1 MKDNEI
7 AGVTRLVTPRAAELL
22 KECRR
27 LLREGI
33 GPILRDFTDRLD
45 DTLFDLANEAASMS
59 HHQRCFAAMR
69 ELRLKRPLLERAL
82 HARLDLEL
90 DIALGGQR
98 PGEAVGGMQ
107 GVELRLVEH
116 EAVDEDLA
124 IARLVG
130 CLERKAGQEL
140 FALDRR
146 VGHLLSDPDL
156 DRHRNPFG
164 AAALGEAVRAMAGCL
179 ELDVDL
185 KLTLCKLYERT
196 AAATTVALYAG
207 LNEHLRQQGV
217 LRDLRPGEARK
228 TFAPRRMNATVESQG
243 EDVFQTLQRLL
254 RAGRDRVAALTGS
267 ARPNAG
273 AATSSGTPSLA
284 GERLAVTGTASG
296 TAAFITQ
303 LTALQKQADVD
314 GQVNTIRRMR
324 EQGLGAGL
332 GEGDDLTLD
341 IVALLFDYILRDP
354 SIADAFKAQIGRLQ
368 IPYLKVGLLDREL
381 FSRKSHPARRLLD
394 AMAEAAAE
402 CPPASPTHDTLHATL
417 AGIVT
422 RIVEEFDRDLALFEQ
437 ILAGFEAFR
446 AGERAARERRISDST
461 ASLRARER
469 IVLAKLEVDA
479 AVKSLLG
486 TDEGRDFV
494 NRFVLD
500 YWRERLIVT
509 HVEQGAESEA
519 WHDQL
524 ALVEELLWSVR
535 PKTTAE
541 DRKALSTRLPGLLRR
556 LRAGMSELQM
566 PPAVCSK
573 FLTMLAS
580 VQVVAVKRAE
590 ESSLAERVLARRD
603 EPSAVAPSPP
613 RDDAEILRDAVQ
625 VLGARQVV
633 DGSMLD
639 IDFAAL
645 EAAASPVGGRPVPGP
660 EACAAVNAVLALDL
674 GDWLTV
680 ETGDDSGCEVR
691 FTYISP
697 ATGRYL
703 FTDRDGRKAFDLSFD
718 ELTALFDRGAARR
731 VDGAPDPL
739 FDRALNALMH
749 RLAEPAVA

>member
-7 AGVTRLVTPRAAELL
+7 AGVTRLVTPRAAALL
-22 KECRR
+22 EECRG
-27 LLREGI
+27 LLREGM
-33 GPILRDFTDRLD
+33 GPILRDFAERLD
-45 DTLFDLANEAASMS
+45 DTLFDLANEAASPS
-59 HHQRCFAAMR
+59 HHLRCFAAMR

-90 DIALGGQR
+90 DLALGRQRPGDALGGT
-98 PGEAVGGMQ
+98 Q
-107 GVELRLVEH
+107 GVELRLVAH

-130 CLERKAGQEL
+130 CLEREAGQEL

-146 VGHLLSDPDL
+146 IGHLLSDPEL
-156 DRHRNPFG
+156 TRHRNPFG
-164 AAALGEAVRAMAGCL
+164 AVALGEGVRAMAACL
-179 ELDVDL
+179 EVDVDL
-185 KLTLCKLYERT
+185 KLTLCKLYERS
-196 AAATTVALYAG
+196 AAAATVALYAG

-217 LRDLRPGEARK
+217 LRDLRAGEARRNS
-228 TFAPRRMNATVESQG
+228 TPRRVKVTIESEG

-254 RAGRDRVAALTGS
+254 RAGRDRVATLTGS
-267 ARPNAG
+267 ARPWYG
-273 AATSSGTPSLA
+273 TAATGGAPAVA
-284 GERLAVTGTASG
+284 GGHAAAGGASG

-341 IVALLFDYILRDP
+341 IVALLFDYILGDP

-437 ILAGFEAFR
+437 LLAGFEVFR

-524 ALVEELLWSVR
+524 ALVEDLLWSVR
-535 PKTTAE
+535 PKATAE
-541 DRKALSTRLPGLLRR
+541 ERKALSTRLPGLLRR

-566 PPAVCSK
+566 SPAVCSK

-580 VQVVAVKRAE
+580 VHVVAVKRAE
-590 ESSLAERVLARRD
+590 ESSLAERVLARR
-603 EPSAVAPSPP
+603 EETSAVPAPPP
-613 RDDAEILRDAVQ
+613 REDAEILRDAVQ
-625 VLGARQVV
+625 LLGARQVV
-633 DGSMLD
+633 DHGLLD
-639 IDFAAL
+639 IDFTAL
-645 EAAASPVGGRPVPGP
+645 EAAASRPVPEP
-660 EACAAVNAVLALDL
+660 AACAAVNAVLALDL

-680 ETGDDSGCEVR
+680 ETGEDSGCEVR

-703 FTDRDGRKAFDLSFD
+703 FTDRDGHKAFDLSFD

-731 VDGAPDPL
+731 VEGAPDPL
-739 FDRALNALMH
+739 FDRALDALMH

>member
-7 AGVTRLVTPRAAELL
+7 AGVTRLVTPRAKELL
-22 KECRR
+22 EECRR
-27 LLREGI
+27 LLREGM
-33 GPILRDFTDRLD
+33 GPILRDFADRLD
-45 DTLFDLANEAASMS
+45 DTLFDLASEAVHPS
-59 HHQRCFAAMR
+59 HHQRCFAGMR

-90 DIALGGQR
+90 DIALGRRR
-98 PGEAVGGMQ
+98 PADASGGTQGE
-107 GVELRLVEH
+107 ELRLVEH
-116 EAVDEDLA
+116 EAFDEDLA
-124 IARLVG
+124 IARLAG
-130 CLERKAGQEL
+130 CLERRAGQAL

-146 VGHLLSDPDL
+146 VGHLLGDPDL
-156 DRHRNPFG
+156 IRHRNPFG
-164 AAALGEAVRAMAGCL
+164 AVALGEAVRAMAGCL
-179 ELDVDL
+179 EVDVDL
-185 KLTLCKLYERT
+185 KLALFKLYERS
-196 AAATTVALYAG
+196 AAAATVALYPG

-217 LRDLRPGEARK
+217 LRDLRAGEARRNP
-228 TFAPRRMNATVESQG
+228 TPRRMKVTIESEG

-254 RAGRDRVAALTGS
+254 RAGRDRVATLTGS
-267 ARPNAG
+267 ARPSYG
-273 AATSSGTPSLA
+273 TAATGRAPSVA
-284 GERLAVTGTASG
+284 GEHAAAGGASG

-314 GQVNTIRRMR
+314 GRVNTIRRMR

-341 IVALLFDYILRDP
+341 IVALLFDYILGDP

-422 RIVEEFDRDLALFEQ
+422 RIVGEFDRDLALFEQ
-437 ILAGFEAFR
+437 LLAGFEAFR
-446 AGERAARERRISDST
+446 AGERAARERRINDST

-486 TDEGRDFV
+486 TGEGRDFV

-519 WHDQL
+519 WQDQL
-524 ALVEELLWSVR
+524 ALVEDLLWSVQ
-535 PKTTAE
+535 PKATAE
-541 DRKALSTRLPGLLRR
+541 ERKALSTRLPGLLRR

-580 VQVVAVKRAE
+580 VHVVAVKRAE

-603 EPSAVAPSPP
+603 GPSAVPPLPP
-613 RDDAEILRDAVQ
+613 REDAEILRDAVQ
-625 VLGARQVV
+625 LLGARQVV
-633 DGSMLD
+633 DDGLLD
-639 IDFAAL
+639 IDFTAL
-645 EAAASPVGGRPVPGP
+645 EATTSRPVPGP
-660 EACAAVNAVLALDL
+660 AACAAVNAVLALDL
-674 GDWLTV
+674 GDWLWV
-680 ETGDDSGCEVR
+680 ETGEGSGCEVR

-703 FTDRDGRKAFDLSFD
+703 FTDRDGHKAFDLSFD

-731 VDGAPDPL
+731 MDAAPDPL
-739 FDRALNALMH
+739 FDRALDALMH